1 MKPLQIGTIV
11 LWSSTRLL
19 RQSKSGL
26 GGQFMEFEG
35 KSVVIT
41 GGSTGIGQAT
51 ALAFAKAGACVT
63 IGDIDPRAAETVS
76 QIVAL
81 GGKAQFIEC
90 NVTDA
95 KQTTNLVAAAV
106 DTYGGLHAAFNN
118 AGILPEPV
126 PFHEVDPKAL
136 DQIIDVDLKGVFNSM
151 QAQIR
156 HFLTVG
162 GGAIVNTASVA
173 GIVADPYMSAYV
185 AAKHA
190 VVGLS
195 RAVAIEYAQVGI
207 RVNAIAPGLV
217 DTPMTSRWLG
227 DPEFTK
233 AMYAHN
239 VIGRAAQPEEIAG
252 TVLHLCSDAASF
264 TNGTVAVVDGGQTA
278 H

>member
-1 MKPLQIGTIV
+1 MIFKD
-11 LWSSTRLL
+11 
-19 RQSKSGL
+19 
-26 GGQFMEFEG
+26 

-41 GGSTGIGQAT
+41 GGSTGIGRAT
-51 ALAFAKAGACVT
+51 ALAFAKAGAQVT
-63 IGDIDPRAAETVS
+63 IGDVDQRAAQV
-76 QIVAL
+76 VAEIIAS
-81 GGKAQFIEC
+81 GGSAQFIAC
-90 NVTDA
+90 DVTDA
-95 KQTTNLVAAAV
+95 AQTTGLVAAALGA
-106 DTYGGLHAAFNN
+106 YGSLHAAFNN
-118 AGILPEPV
+118 AGILPDPV
-126 PFHEVDPKAL
+126 PFHEVEIEAL
-136 DQIIDVDLKGVFNSM
+136 NRIIEVDLKGVFNAM

-156 HFLTVG
+156 HFLKSG

-173 GIVADPYMSAYV
+173 GIVADPYMSVYV

-190 VVGLS
+190 VVGLT
-195 RAVAIEYAQVGI
+195 RAAAVEYAQQSI

-217 DTPMTSRWLG
+217 ATPMTSRWLA

-264 TNGTVAVVDGGQTA
+264 TNGSVVVVDGGQTT